1 MVAEKLEAMV
11 VLGDRN
17 SRIKDYFDLDYLAAS
32 FAFDR
37 ADLAEAV
44 RRTFARRGTPV
55 PTEAPIGLTP
65 AYWENPSRPAQV
77 RAFARRARVA
87 NTDSPAVTLQPRLAD
102 LPLPVLTAAHPGERR
117 PAVWPPGEPWTERG
131 EGG

>member
-1 MVAEKLEAMV
+1 MV

-17 SRIKDYFDLDYLAAS
+17 SRIKDYFDLDHLAAS
-32 FAFDR
+32 FEFDR

-55 PTEAPIGLTP
+55 PTEAPIGLTLT
-65 AYWENPSRPAQV
+65 YWENPSRPAQV
-77 RAFARRARVA
+77 RAFARRARVSH
-87 NTDSPAVTLQPRLAD
+87 TDSPAVTLQPRLAD
-102 LPLPVLTAAHPGERR
+102 FLLPVLTAARTRERR
-117 PAVWPPGEPWTERG
+117 GAVWPPGGPWTEFG